1 MGRRMI
7 CAATLACVI
16 FSTSGCATILAKQP
30 AVNVNSNPTGAQV
43 LVDDRVVGNTPL
55 RIEVDPKKVEAITLR
70 QEGCDDITVPLT
82 RSTGAGW
89 VILDILTG
97 LVPVVIDAITGK
109 WTSLNPKDINAQL
122 CQ

>member
-1 MGRRMI
+1 MI
-7 CAATLACVI
+7 CAATLACVVL
-16 FSTSGCATILAKQP
+16 SSSGCATILAKQP
-30 AVNVNSNPTGAQV
+30 AVNVSSNPTGAQV

-89 VILDILTG
+89 IILDILFLG
-97 LVPVVIDAITGK
+97 WPIIIDAITGD
-109 WTSLNPKDINAQL
+109 WTSVNPKDVNAQL